1 MNPLMAYFWPGFA
14 AGVVIGAI
22 TLTLIVRKWNQG
34 FRKWLVFDLGVGAS
48 VLASLLWSGP
58 LGGAR
63 RFIDSVEPVARATL
77 NYYEMS
83 AVSGRLGRAPLT
95 RELILEG
102 PADDLQRSEL
112 VRLLSQV
119 PGVSD
124 ATWAGGSGA
133 LPIFVEGALAAI
145 AGFLVGMLLAY
156 LFERHRRYNAQ
167 WSW

>member
-1 MNPLMAYFWPGFA
+1 MAYFWPSFA

-34 FRKWLVFDLGVGAS
+34 FRKWLAIDLGVGGS
-48 VLASLLWSGP
+48 VVASLIWSGP
-58 LGGAR
+58 LGGGR
-63 RFIDSVEPVARATL
+63 RFIDAVEPIARASL
-77 NYYEMS
+77 KYYEMS

-102 PADDLQRSEL
+102 PADDFQRTEL
-112 VRLLSQV
+112 VRVLSQL
-119 PGVSD
+119 PGVSE
-124 ATWAGGSGA
+124 ATWMPGNGA
-133 LPIFVEGALAAI
+133 VPIILEGALTAI

>member
-1 MNPLMAYFWPGFA
+1 MAYFWPSFA
-14 AGVVIGAI
+14 AGVVIGAAA
-22 TLTLIVRKWNQG
+22 LTLMYRKWNRG
-34 FRKWLVFDLGVGAS
+34 FRKWLVLDFGIGVS

-63 RFIDSVEPVARATL
+63 RFIDSVEHYARKAL
-77 NYYEMS
+77 EYYEMTQVT
-83 AVSGRLGRAPLT
+83 ARLGRGPLT
-95 RELILEG
+95 RQLILEG
-102 PADDLQRSEL
+102 PADDFQRSEL
-112 VRLLSQV
+112 ARLFSQI

-124 ATWAGGSGA
+124 ATWVSGNGA
-133 LPIFVEGALAAI
+133 WPIILEGALVAI

>member
-1 MNPLMAYFWPGFA
+1 MNPLMAYFWPSFA
-14 AGVVIGAI
+14 AGVVIGAMA
-22 TLTLIVRKWNQG
+22 LTLMYRKWNQG
-34 FRKWLVFDLGVGAS
+34 FRKWLVLDFGIGVS

-63 RFIDSVEPVARATL
+63 RFIGSVELYARKAL
-77 NYYEMS
+77 EYYEMTQVT
-83 AVSGRLGRAPLT
+83 ARLGRGPLT
-95 RELILEG
+95 RQLILEG
-102 PADDLQRSEL
+102 PADDFQRSEL
-112 VRLLSQV
+112 ARLFSQV

-124 ATWAGGSGA
+124 ATWVSGNGA
-133 LPIFVEGALAAI
+133 WPIILEGALVAI

>member
-1 MNPLMAYFWPGFA
+1 MNPLMAYFWPSFA
-14 AGVVIGAI
+14 AGVVIGAMA
-22 TLTLIVRKWNQG
+22 LTLMYRKWNQG
-34 FRKWLVFDLGVGAS
+34 FRKWLVLDFGIGVS

-63 RFIDSVEPVARATL
+63 RFIDSVELYARKAL
-77 NYYEMS
+77 EYYEMTQVT
-83 AVSGRLGRAPLT
+83 ARLGRGPLT
-95 RELILEG
+95 RQLILEG
-102 PADDLQRSEL
+102 PADDFQRSEL
-112 VRLLSQV
+112 ARLFSQV

-124 ATWAGGSGA
+124 ATWVSGNGA
-133 LPIFVEGALAAI
+133 WPIILEGALVAI